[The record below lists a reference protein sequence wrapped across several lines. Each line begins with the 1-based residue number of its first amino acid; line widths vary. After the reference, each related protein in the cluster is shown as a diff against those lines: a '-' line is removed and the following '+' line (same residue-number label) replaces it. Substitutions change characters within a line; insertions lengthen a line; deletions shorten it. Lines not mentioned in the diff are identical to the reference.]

1 MNDFNRLHRSPDARD
16 GGGADDAGVDRLLR
30 EWHDENAESARAGRD
45 RMLEAIASEAAPVG
59 RIDAASGRGRP
70 TATTNR
76 RRSPGRPL
84 GGSHLF
90 SGSGLAVAALLAIV
104 AFLAILAVEPDRN
117 AAMAGVVQVP
127 EGGRLEA
134 FAPNGELIGP
144 CPLEG

>member
-59 RIDAASGRGRP
+59 RIDAASERGRP

-90 SGSGLAVAALLAIV
+90 SGSGLAV
-104 AFLAILAVEPDRN
+104 
-117 AAMAGVVQVP
+117 
-127 EGGRLEA
+127 
-134 FAPNGELIGP
+134 
-144 CPLEG
+144 